1 MSLASA
7 VSHFLNCFLSSC
19 SSPHPQNTLD
29 DVKPIKKRNK
39 RKGRLNRLLTVDNK
53 DWANLT
59 RHSLWSQIR
68 AEVKSYYAWELVTE
82 TVESICEHYGIQKI
96 SLLRYSQFFRQNFTF
111 SRGMKIEN
119 VKTIYKIKI

>member
-1 MSLASA
+1 MSLANA

-19 SSPHPQNTLD
+19 STPHPQNTLD

-59 RHSLWSQIR
+59 RHGLWSQIR
-68 AEVKSYYAWELVTE
+68 AEIKSYYAWELVSE
-82 TVESICEHYGIQKI
+82 TIESICEHYVTQKI
-96 SLLRYSQFFRQNFTF
+96 SLLRYIYRQYFILSF
-111 SRGMKIEN
+111 L
-119 VKTIYKIKI
+119 

>member
-19 SSPHPQNTLD
+19 STPHPQNTLD

-59 RHSLWSQIR
+59 RYTLWSQIR
-68 AEVKSYYAWELVTE
+68 AEIKSYYAWELVPE
-82 TVESICEHYGIQKI
+82 TIESICDHYGIQKI
-96 SLLRYSQFFRQNFTF
+96 SLLRYYL
-111 SRGMKIEN
+111 
-119 VKTIYKIKI
+119 IYLFIL